1 MFGWSFVPGDE
12 LDALCLV
19 LFGHSVA
26 VQESG
31 QLDTRGFDEVSVRKN
46 ILEFNLWD
54 KLINRIILSMRIN

>member
-46 ILEFNLWD
+46 ILEFNL
-54 KLINRIILSMRIN
+54 